1 MRKIFRVGLLLL
13 SFILLYTV
21 DHANASSGNNPS
33 NLYYVKSGDSLE
45 EIAVK
50 YDTTVKDLKVTNGL
64 QTNLLFVGQKLKIP
78 VLYEVR
84 TGDTLQK
91 IATAFNTTVGTIK
104 ITNGLASDA
113 LTVGQK
119 IKISPKRMS
128 IEGQHILMTR
138 EEFKEWLLNH
148 KFSRKINLIQQHHT
162 WAPSYKHFKG
172 SNHFSLLKGMENYHK
187 QTMKWNN
194 IAQNITTFPDGK
206 IAVSRPFN
214 VAPQGTI
221 GWGANH
227 AGIMIEHVGNFDKG
241 YDVMSKEQKE
251 TIVYITA
258 LLCIKFGLTPSIDTI
273 TYHHWWDL
281 RTGNRVLDNS
291 KGAAVKT
298 CPGTA
303 FFGGNTT
310 KSATK
315 YFYPLVSNK
324 MNEIWR
330 TKQ

>member
-1 MRKIFRVGLLLL
+1 MKKIFVAVFFTLIG
-13 SFILLYTV
+13 FILINISLV
-21 DHANASSGNNPS
+21 HAASTNTS

-50 YDTTVKDLKVTNGL
+50 FDTTIMDLKVTNGL
-64 QTNLLFVGQKLKIP
+64 QSNLLFVGQRLKVP
-78 VLYEVR
+78 VNYEVVA
-84 TGDTLQK
+84 GDTLQK
-91 IATAFNTTVGTIK
+91 IAEAYNTTVQTIK
-104 ITNGLASDA
+104 TTNGLSSDA
-113 LTVGQK
+113 LTVGQ
-119 IKISPKRMS
+119 ILKISPKRMS
-128 IEGQHILMTR
+128 MEGQYILMTR
-138 EEFKEWLLNH
+138 EDFREWVLNQ
-148 KFSRKINLIQQHHT
+148 KFSRKISVIQQHHT

-172 SNHFSLLKGMENYHK
+172 SNHFTLLKGMENYHK

-214 VAPQGTI
+214 IAPQGTI
-221 GWGANH
+221 GWKANH
-227 AGIMIEHVGNFDKG
+227 AGIMIEHVGNFDQG
-241 YDVMSKEQKE
+241 FDVMTKEQKE

-258 LLCIKFGLTPSIDTI
+258 LLCVKFKLNPSVDTI

-281 RTGNRVLDNS
+281 RTGTRVLDKS
-291 KGAAVKT
+291 KGEAVKT

-310 KSATK
+310 KSATN

-324 MNEIWR
+324 MKEIWANP
-330 TKQ
+330 

>member
-1 MRKIFRVGLLLL
+1 MKMKKIFVVGLILL
-13 SFILLYTV
+13 SYIFIYT
-21 DHANASSGNNPS
+21 DHANAAGNNPG

-50 YDTTVKDLKVTNGL
+50 FDTTVGDIKATNGL
-64 QTNLLFVGQKLKIP
+64 QTNLLFIGQKLKVP
-78 VLYEVR
+78 ANYEVVA
-84 TGDTLQK
+84 GDSLQK
-91 IATAFNTTVGTIK
+91 IAIAFNTTVETIK
-104 ITNGLASDA
+104 ITNGLSSDA

-119 IKISPKRMS
+119 MKISPKRMS

-148 KFSRKINLIQQHHT
+148 KFSRKVNLIQQHHT
-162 WAPSYKHFKG
+162 WSPSYKHFKG
-172 SNHFSLLKGMENYHK
+172 GNHFSLLKGMENYHR

-214 VAPQGTI
+214 VAPEGTI

-227 AGIMIEHVGNFDKG
+227 AGIMIEHVGNFDQG
-241 YDVMSKEQKE
+241 FDVMTKEQKE

-258 LLCIKFGLTPSIDTI
+258 LLCIKFGLTPSVDTI
-273 TYHHWWDL
+273 TYHRWWDL

-291 KGAAVKT
+291 QGAAVKT

-310 KSATK
+310 KSATQ

-324 MNEIWR
+324 MNEIW
-330 TKQ
+330 KQQ

>member
-1 MRKIFRVGLLLL
+1 MKKKFGVG
-13 SFILLYTV
+13 FILFSFLFINIA
-21 DHANASSGNNPS
+21 HANAASGNEFG
-33 NLYYVKSGDSLE
+33 NLYYVKTGDSLE

-50 YDTTVKDLKVTNGL
+50 FETTVKDLKATNGL
-64 QTNLLFVGQKLKIP
+64 QTNLLFVGQKLKVP
-78 VLYEVR
+78 VNYEVEA
-84 TGDTLQK
+84 GDTLQK
-91 IATAFNTTVGTIK
+91 IATLFNTTVETIK
-104 ITNGLASDA
+104 ITNGLSPEA

-128 IEGQHILMTR
+128 IEGQHILMTQG
-138 EEFKEWLLNH
+138 EFKEWLLNN
-148 KFSRKINLIQQHHT
+148 KFNRKINVIQQHHT
-162 WAPSYKHFKG
+162 WSPSYKHFKG
-172 SNHFSLLKGMENYHK
+172 GNHFSLLQGMENYHR

-214 VAPQGTI
+214 VAPEGTI
-221 GWGANH
+221 GWGANY
-227 AGIMIEHVGNFDKG
+227 AGIMIEHVGNFDQG
-241 YDVMSKEQKE
+241 FDVMTKEQKE

-291 KGAAVKT
+291 KEAAVKT

-310 KSATK
+310 KSATQ

-324 MNEIWR
+324 MKEIR
-330 TKQ
+330 TEQ